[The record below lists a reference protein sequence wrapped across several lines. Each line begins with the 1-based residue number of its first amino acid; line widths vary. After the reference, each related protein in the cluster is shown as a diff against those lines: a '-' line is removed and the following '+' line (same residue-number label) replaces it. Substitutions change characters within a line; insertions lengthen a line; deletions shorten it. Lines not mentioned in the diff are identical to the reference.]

1 MLFPSYIF
9 LVHRDDQ
16 RLLFARSISH
26 DNVCDN
32 SIPLK
37 CVCDMDWVRKKN
49 FHGKTSLKKSSGN
62 YSSHFLFYP
71 NILTG
76 CWDTRIWSFYKC
88 MRQFMNG
95 SYWLI
100 FFFRNRV
107 SALSGPW
114 DWLVR
119 ARDPSKRERW
129 RYWTIKNYPSLY
141 ITISPE
147 LKVISI

>member
-37 CVCDMDWVRKKN
+37 CVVTWIGWEKKN
-49 FHGKTSLKKSSGN
+49 YFHGKTSLKKSSGN

-76 CWDTRIWSFYKC
+76 CWDTRVWSFYK
-88 MRQFMNG
+88 RETV
-95 SYWLI
+95 YERVLLTHI
-100 FFFRNRV
+100 FFQESRQSRCLGLEIDWCEREIRVNEKDGDIERLKTTLLFTLRYLRN
-107 SALSGPW
+107 
-114 DWLVR
+114 
-119 ARDPSKRERW
+119 
-129 RYWTIKNYPSLY
+129 
-141 ITISPE
+141 
-147 LKVISI
+147 